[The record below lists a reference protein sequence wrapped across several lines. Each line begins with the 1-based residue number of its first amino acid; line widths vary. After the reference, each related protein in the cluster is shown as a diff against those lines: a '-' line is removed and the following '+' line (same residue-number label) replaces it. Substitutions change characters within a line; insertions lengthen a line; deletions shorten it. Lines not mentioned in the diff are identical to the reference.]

1 MKTMKTKRFFA
12 VLLAG
17 VLLMLTWTGCTS
29 SGSASALRTGPADGL
44 TWGMTYD
51 DVVKKLDKA
60 GIPEADVLQESSDST
75 CKMMRLEPA
84 ELSKLGITK
93 IYGLPVEEKGGGLH
107 LRFAI
112 DRSGTAR
119 LTSAVVSVRADAE
132 ALQTGLNAASAEALY
147 AERGAEGTIWLGVPA
162 KETVSEK
169 ALAKLSEEQ
178 KAAYDKLPEEER
190 YTIYPYMYA
199 VADAVDGAYRVSMW
213 ADYYV
218 YMTYG
223 NY

>member
-1 MKTMKTKRFFA
+1 MSKKLLSVLLA
-12 VLLAG
+12 LLAG
-17 VLLMLTWTGCTS
+17 VLLLLTCTGCAAF
-29 SGSASALRTGPADGL
+29 GSVSALRTGPADGL
-44 TWGMTYD
+44 TWGVTYE

-60 GIPEADVLQESSDST
+60 GIPEADVLQESNDST

-93 IYGLPVEEKGGGLH
+93 IYDLPVEEKGGGLH

-119 LTSAVVSVRADAE
+119 LTSAVASVRADAE
-132 ALQTGLNAASAEALY
+132 ALKTGLNAASAEALY
-147 AERGAEGTIWLGVPA
+147 AERGVEGTVWLGAPA

-169 ALAKLSEEQ
+169 ALAKLSAEQ
-178 KAAYDKLPEEER
+178 KAAYDKLPAEER
-190 YTIYPYMYA
+190 FTIYPYMLA
-199 VADAVDGAYRVSMW
+199 VADAVDGAYRISMT